1 MRPQAFWLLG
11 LRWPTL
17 RLAPLGLPLT
27 APGGITH
34 DVRGRANAD
43 RLCIALGLEGFDRE
57 EEVAGRGLAWDGK
70 GWQRLPLPT
79 GPRRVLLVG
88 DRPAKRSYGPR
99 ALEDACG
106 KRLARIAGLDLAGL
120 LWNFETA
127 NVGPDRDV
135 RGERAGEQS
144 AADLLVARA
153 RGRRIIILGSVADAT
168 LDAAGLARAGAA
180 SISRLPHPSG
190 ASPLLTQVS
199 VTRKAGLLL
208 LAETRGVRQ
217 HPPLP
222 GRSGELLHATWR
234 RLSRTGVAA
243 AGPRG
248 VPWWDAGMPGWL
260 TSCWPGVSMIAETTV
275 PFRWVV
281 LPEGR
286 QEKSGTA
293 PDAAG
298 AQLLAELEARRLG
311 FADPWHALD
320 ARLAR
325 AQ

>member
-17 RLAPLGLPLT
+17 RLAPLGLPL
-27 APGGITH
+27 AASGNITY

-43 RLCIALGLEGFDRE
+43 PVCIALGLEGFDCE

-70 GWQRLPLPT
+70 GWRRLPLPT

-106 KRLARIAGLDLAGL
+106 GRLARIAGLDLAGL
-120 LWNFETA
+120 LWNFETVNA
-127 NVGPDRDV
+127 
-135 RGERAGEQS
+135 GERS

-199 VTRKAGLLL
+199 VARKAGLLL
-208 LAETRGVRQ
+208 LAETRAVRQ

-260 TSCWPGVSMIAETTV
+260 TSCWPGVSMIAGTTA